1 MSAASEEL
9 RRLRTTPR
17 DPRRDQ
23 EASRGCADDT
33 PPAAA
38 SARERARFGR
48 LASSNVRRTSIRC
61 WRSALTRMAPAAIRT
76 PAMTGRMRGMT
87 YRPMSTSLEPSS
99 GASSSCSGVWAR
111 HRPGWRA
118 SSVWSSGSGSAIGL
132 WSTSEGASLRWW
144 ARVEEHHDTVSFAKT
159 SSDSLRSSEI
169 RSIRPLAQ
177 AASLFGGLGDRHPQ
191 AVGLCTVNTGFF
203 ARRTVS
209 GRGEPGPWRPFGWQ
223 CGPDRRRGTTLPC
236 GCSDGAGH
244 QLQELGERGRAAAAR
259 LAVRPVHL
267 CQARDGF
274 VRRDS
279 RRSTPSGCTADAA
292 R

>member
-132 WSTSEGASLRWW
+132 WSTSE
-144 ARVEEHHDTVSFAKT
+144 ARLYDGGHAW
-159 SSDSLRSSEI
+159 RSTTTRCPSPKPRPTRSEAA
-169 RSIRPLAQ
+169 RSVQCVHWPKPRAC
-177 AASLFGGLGDRHPQ
+177 LGDWANGILRPS
-191 AVGLCTVNTGFF
+191 AF
-203 ARRTVS
+203 A
-209 GRGEPGPWRPFGWQ
+209 
-223 CGPDRRRGTTLPC
+223 
-236 GCSDGAGH
+236 
-244 QLQELGERGRAAAAR
+244 
-259 LAVRPVHL
+259 
-267 CQARDGF
+267 
-274 VRRDS
+274 
-279 RRSTPSGCTADAA
+279 RSTPGSSRGE

>member
-144 ARVEEHHDTVSFAKT
+144 ARVEEHHDTVSFAKPRPT
-159 SSDSLRSSEI
+159 RSEAA
-169 RSIRPLAQ
+169 RSVQSVHWPKPRAC
-177 AASLFGGLGDRHPQ
+177 LGDW
-191 AVGLCTVNTGFF
+191 ATGILRPSAF
-203 ARRTVS
+203 A
-209 GRGEPGPWRPFGWQ
+209 
-223 CGPDRRRGTTLPC
+223 
-236 GCSDGAGH
+236 
-244 QLQELGERGRAAAAR
+244 
-259 LAVRPVHL
+259 
-267 CQARDGF
+267 
-274 VRRDS
+274 
-279 RRSTPSGCTADAA
+279 RSTPGSSRGE